1 MNGGAVVAGSIYV
14 CILGAGRVRR
24 GTALGTGSKRELT
37 LFSCHEAASE
47 TEREREQ
54 GSGKSHPLIF
64 RIFIGTHYS
73 ASTTP
78 HRRLFDIM

>member
-47 TEREREQ
+47 TEREREKERAREREI
-54 GSGKSHPLIF
+54 SSVDLSHF
-64 RIFIGTHYS
+64 
-73 ASTTP
+73 
-78 HRRLFDIM
+78 HRDAL